1 VGKPRELNRFSGNVV
16 FKGIAAVMGLSFCF
30 AQKGRLEE
38 EVQARNHNV
47 IFYPKFHCGL
57 NFIERFWSAA
67 KYFAREN
74 CQYSLE
80 KLRKDDFSYFGLCFF
95 CIYKSVLL
103 PLFANHVCLS

>member
-1 VGKPRELNRFSGNVV
+1 
-16 FKGIAAVMGLSFCF
+16 MGLSFCF

-80 KLRKDDFSYFGLCFF
+80 KLRKDDFSYLDFVSSASINRYYYHCLRIMSAYRDGNGYGTREFTETV
-95 CIYKSVLL
+95 YKG
-103 PLFANHVCLS
+103 HR